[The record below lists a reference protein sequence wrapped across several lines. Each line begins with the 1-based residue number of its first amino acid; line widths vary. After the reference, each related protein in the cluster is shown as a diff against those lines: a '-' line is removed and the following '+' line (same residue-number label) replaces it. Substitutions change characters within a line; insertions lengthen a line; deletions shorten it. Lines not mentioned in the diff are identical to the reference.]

1 MAGEPMTD
9 IASGMIS
16 VAWLFIAIGVWALMM
31 GAMTVHCLKEELTE
45 REFYRIGN
53 DHQWDY
59 QPSKADYEALENEQ
73 WQEDQ
78 DEWERVNQ

>member
-1 MAGEPMTD
+1 MTD
-9 IASGMIS
+9 IAGGMLS
-16 VAWLFIAIGVWALMM
+16 VAWLFIGIGVWALMM

-53 DHQWDY
+53 DHQWES
-59 QPSKADYEALENEQ
+59 QPSKDDYEVLENEQ

>member
-9 IASGMIS
+9 IAGGMIS
-16 VAWLFIAIGVWALMM
+16 VAWLFIGCGVWSVMM
-31 GAMTVHCLKEELTE
+31 GAMTVHCLQEDLTE

-78 DEWERVNQ
+78 DEFERQNQ

>member
-9 IASGMIS
+9 IASGMLS
-16 VAWLFIAIGVWALMM
+16 VAWLFIGIGVWALMM

-78 DEWERVNQ
+78 DEFERQNQ

>member
-1 MAGEPMTD
+1 MTD
-9 IASGMIS
+9 IAGGMIN
-16 VAWLFIAIGVWALMM
+16 VAWLFIGCGVWAVMM
-31 GAMTVHCLKEELTE
+31 GAMTVHCLQEDLTE

-53 DHQWDY
+53 DHQWES
-59 QPSKADYEALENEQ
+59 QPSKDDYEVLENEQ

>member
-1 MAGEPMTD
+1 MTD
-9 IASGMIS
+9 IASGMLS
-16 VAWLFIAIGVWALMM
+16 VAWLFIGIGVWALMM
-31 GAMTVHCLKEELTE
+31 GAMTVHCLEEELTE

>member
-1 MAGEPMTD
+1 MTD
-9 IASGMIS
+9 IASGMLS
-16 VAWLFIAIGVWALMM
+16 VAWLFIGIGVWALMM

>member
-1 MAGEPMTD
+1 MTD
-9 IASGMIS
+9 IASGMLS
-16 VAWLFIAIGVWALMM
+16 VAWLFIGIGGWALMM
-31 GAMTVHCLKEELTE
+31 GAMTVHCLEEELTE